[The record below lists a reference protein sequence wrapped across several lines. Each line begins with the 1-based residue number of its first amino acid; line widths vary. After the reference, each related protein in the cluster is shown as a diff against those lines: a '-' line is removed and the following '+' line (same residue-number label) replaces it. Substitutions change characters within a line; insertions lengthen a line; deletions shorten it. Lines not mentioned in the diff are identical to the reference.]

1 MVIINMPRKIV
12 VKVVEYAIIVEE
24 ELPMRWKNMAKYC
37 QNVSDNDE
45 SDDSNNLQGNNSLRQ
60 QQCNQ
65 GQHNMLPQWSCRP
78 NKR

>member
-65 GQHNMLPQWSCRP
+65 G
-78 NKR
+78 